1 MRILITGSR
10 SFTNYAAILAAL
22 TEAVAGQPGPHT
34 LVHGEARGAD
44 RLAAIAAKKLGWTVE
59 PHPADWTRHC
69 TERCHHRG
77 GRPVRDDGTS
87 WCPAAG
93 AKRNREMCQGGE
105 DGKDRPDLCLAF
117 YSRGAKNAGT
127 TDCVKSAGKFE
138 IPVRRF
144 TA

>member
-1 MRILITGSR
+1 MRILVTGSR
-10 SFTNYAAILAAL
+10 SFTNYATILAAL
-22 TEAVAGQPGPHT
+22 TEAVTGQPGPHT
-34 LVHGEARGAD
+34 LVHGETRGAD

-77 GRPVRDDGTS
+77 GRPEREDGTS

-93 AKRNREMCQGGE
+93 AKRNREMCELGA
-105 DGKDRPDLCLAF
+105 DLVLAF

-127 TDCVKSAGKFE
+127 TDCVKSAGKCE

>member
-1 MRILITGSR
+1 MRILVTGSR
-10 SFTNYAAILAAL
+10 SFTDYAAIHAAL
-22 TEAVAGQPGPHT
+22 AEAVGDQPGPHT

-59 PHPADWTRHC
+59 AHPADWTRYC

-77 GRPVRDDGTS
+77 GRPKRDDGTS

-93 AKRNREMCQGGE
+93 AKRNREMAELGA
-105 DGKDRPDLCLAF
+105 DLCLAF

-127 TDCVKSAGKFE
+127 TDCVKSAGKYE